1 MLPSRSLLPRQ
12 WVSFDTGHTC
22 AYFSYVTKVWN
33 CSVTH
38 LANGAQ
44 ISREQVL
51 CVCVCVC
58 VCVCGVCV
66 CVHAICTRTHTQNR
80 RAYWRTHTHTKHMHT
95 HTHTK
100 QACILAQGLLS
111 AQVFAH
117 LGSAAGMSGMPVLS
131 RSLFLP
137 DRSFL
142 PLHWVSFDTG
152 HTCVCTSGLRRRLH
166 R

>member
-1 MLPSRSLLPRQ
+1 MPVFSRSLMLPSRSLLPRQ

-51 CVCVCVC
+51 WVCVCVC
-58 VCVCGVCV
+58 VCVWCMRV
-66 CVHAICTRTHTQNR
+66 
-80 RAYWRTHTHTKHMHT
+80 RARHMHT

-100 QACILAQGLLS
+100 QACILAHTHTHKTY
-111 AQVFAH
+111 AH
-117 LGSAAGMSGMPVLS
+117 A
-131 RSLFLP
+131 
-137 DRSFL
+137 
-142 PLHWVSFDTG
+142 HTHKTG
-152 HTCVCTSGLRRRLH
+152 VHTGARTVKRPSVCASGLRRRYEWYASVK
-166 R
+166 